1 MKKISSFLSK
11 LSNKNYL
18 KVWLAYHLG
27 LFAFFALVFCIN
39 PSRISIDADL
49 FNMFP
54 RPFEEEGIRNADEK
68 LTENVGQNV
77 FILVSHQDFSKAKE
91 AAVSVYN
98 KLSASENFKS
108 LSLYSDIDQLKEITD
123 FVYDYRWNLLSDED
137 IELINSDGGAQLFAQ
152 NALAQ
157 AYSPFTI
164 LPLDNLD
171 SDPFM
176 LAESNLNN
184 YLLAVRKS
192 GTSMYAKD
200 GLLAASKDEV
210 WYVMLRGILSKKGA
224 SLASKDNGIAEIYS
238 ICSPLEK
245 DGLKFIYSGTP
256 FNSHQSST
264 EAMKEIT
271 IISTVSL
278 LVVIILLLF
287 VFRSPLPVIFS
298 IISIFISI
306 ITALVATLAVFKK
319 MHILTLVFGTSLIGS
334 CIDYSLH
341 FFTQWAGNPNI
352 KSGQE
357 IRNHLLKSL
366 VMAIASSVLCYAIL
380 IFAPFNVLK
389 QMSVFSLTGLLS
401 SFLTTMAI
409 FPYISLPEGK
419 RVIKI
424 SKVLR
429 ETNHKRAKKYFGR
442 VAVTILFLFSI
453 AVLLINHK
461 NFAVKN
467 DLSRLYTM
475 EGRLLEDRIKA
486 VEITKYNPSGWFIIR
501 GQSEEKALEVEYDLA
516 CKLNK
521 AFDGQL
527 GFISTSNFVPSI
539 EHQKKS
545 REACRKLLE
554 IAPEQFE
561 NLGFDSSYTRDLI
574 ADFNQSENQFVSFTN
589 NNVPQYIA
597 SSISTAWLGLM
608 DDGYYYTVLM
618 PNILEDLDLMRKFAD
633 EDPNVFFVN
642 KMSDMGRDLDK
653 LTLMIIKFFA
663 IAYLLIFVMLKFFYN
678 WKQSFKII
686 SVPVLIVLM
695 TAAIFSLSKI
705 DLEFFSVTGLI
716 LVFGLGLDY
725 IIYMMENEKKK
736 TKDSK
741 TLEPFATLLSF
752 ITTIISFGALS
763 LSNFQPVHLMGL
775 SIFIGLATAYISS
788 ILYDRSL

>member
-200 GLLAASKDEV
+200 GLLAASKDGV

-442 VAVTILFLFSI
+442 VAVTILFVFSI

-501 GQSEEKALEVEYDLA
+501 GQSEEKALEIEYDLA

-618 PNILEDLDLMRKFAD
+618 PNILEDLELMRKFAD

-736 TKDSK
+736 TMDSK

-788 ILYDRSL
+788 MLYDRSL

>member
-200 GLLAASKDEV
+200 GLLAASKDGV

-527 GFISTSNFVPSI
+527 GFISTSSFVPSI

-618 PNILEDLDLMRKFAD
+618 PNILEDLELMRKFAD

-663 IAYLLIFVMLKFFYN
+663 IAYLLIFIMLKFFYN

-736 TKDSK
+736 TMDSK

>member
-200 GLLAASKDEV
+200 GLLAASKDGV

-527 GFISTSNFVPSI
+527 GFISTSSFVPSI

-618 PNILEDLDLMRKFAD
+618 PNILEDLELMRKFAD

-736 TKDSK
+736 TMDSK

-788 ILYDRSL
+788 MLYDRSL

>member
-137 IELINSDGGAQLFAQ
+137 IELINSDGGAQIFAQ

-200 GLLAASKDEV
+200 GLLAASKDGV

-618 PNILEDLDLMRKFAD
+618 PNILEDLELMRKFAD

>member
-18 KVWLAYHLG
+18 IVWLAYHLG

-137 IELINSDGGAQLFAQ
+137 IELINSDGGAQVFAQ

-200 GLLAASKDEV
+200 GLLAASKDGV
-210 WYVMLRGILSKKGA
+210 WYVMLRGILSKKGS

-527 GFISTSNFVPSI
+527 GFISTSSFVPSI

-618 PNILEDLDLMRKFAD
+618 PNILEDLELMRKFAD

-736 TKDSK
+736 TMDSK

-788 ILYDRSL
+788 MLYDRSL

>member
-200 GLLAASKDEV
+200 GLLAASKDGV

-501 GQSEEKALEVEYDLA
+501 GQSEEKALEIEYDLA

-618 PNILEDLDLMRKFAD
+618 PNILEDLELMRKFAD

-736 TKDSK
+736 TMDSK

>member
-200 GLLAASKDEV
+200 GLLAASKDGV

-486 VEITKYNPSGWFIIR
+486 VEITKYNPTGWFIIR

-618 PNILEDLDLMRKFAD
+618 PNILEDLELMRKFAD
-633 EDPNVFFVN
+633 ENPNVFFVN
-642 KMSDMGRDLDK
+642 KISDMGRDLDK

-736 TKDSK
+736 TMDSK

-788 ILYDRSL
+788 MLYDRSL

>member
-27 LFAFFALVFCIN
+27 LLAFFALVFCIN

-200 GLLAASKDEV
+200 GLLAASKDGV

-409 FPYISLPEGK
+409 FPYISLPEGR

-501 GQSEEKALEVEYDLA
+501 GQSEEKALEIEYDLA

-618 PNILEDLDLMRKFAD
+618 PNILEDLELMRKFAD

-736 TKDSK
+736 TMDSK

>member
-200 GLLAASKDEV
+200 GLLAASKDGV

-736 TKDSK
+736 TMDSK

-788 ILYDRSL
+788 MLYDRSL

>member
-91 AAVSVYN
+91 AAISVYN

-200 GLLAASKDEV
+200 GLLAASKDGV

-618 PNILEDLDLMRKFAD
+618 PNILEDLELMRKFAD

-736 TKDSK
+736 TMDSK

-788 ILYDRSL
+788 MLYDRSL

>member
-200 GLLAASKDEV
+200 GLLAASKDGV

-486 VEITKYNPSGWFIIR
+486 VEITKYNPTGWFIIR
-501 GQSEEKALEVEYDLA
+501 GQSEEKALEIEYDLA

-618 PNILEDLDLMRKFAD
+618 PNILEDLELMRKFAD

>member
-200 GLLAASKDEV
+200 GLLAASKDGV

-618 PNILEDLDLMRKFAD
+618 PNILEDLELMRKFAD

-736 TKDSK
+736 TMDSK

-788 ILYDRSL
+788 MLYDRSL

>member
-200 GLLAASKDEV
+200 GLLAASKDGV

-618 PNILEDLDLMRKFAD
+618 PNILEDLELMRKFAD

-736 TKDSK
+736 TMDSK

>member
-200 GLLAASKDEV
+200 GLLAASKDGV

-527 GFISTSNFVPSI
+527 GFISTSSFVPSI

-618 PNILEDLDLMRKFAD
+618 PNILEDLELMRKFAD
-633 EDPNVFFVN
+633 ENPNVFFVN
-642 KMSDMGRDLDK
+642 KISDMGRDLDK

-736 TKDSK
+736 TMDSK

-788 ILYDRSL
+788 MLYDRSL

>member
-200 GLLAASKDEV
+200 GLLAASKDGV

-306 ITALVATLAVFKK
+306 ITALVATLAVFRK

-618 PNILEDLDLMRKFAD
+618 PNILEDLELMRKFAD

-736 TKDSK
+736 TMDSK

>member
-91 AAVSVYN
+91 AAISVYN

-200 GLLAASKDEV
+200 GLLAASKDGV

-618 PNILEDLDLMRKFAD
+618 PNILEDLELMRKFAD

-736 TKDSK
+736 TMDSK

-752 ITTIISFGALS
+752 ITTTISFGALS

-788 ILYDRSL
+788 MLYDRSL

>member
-200 GLLAASKDEV
+200 GLLAASKDGV

-618 PNILEDLDLMRKFAD
+618 PNILEDLELMRKFAD

-736 TKDSK
+736 TMDSK

-788 ILYDRSL
+788 MFYDRSL

>member
-200 GLLAASKDEV
+200 GLLAASKDGV

-442 VAVTILFLFSI
+442 VAVTILFVFSI

-486 VEITKYNPSGWFIIR
+486 IEITKYNPSGWFIIR
-501 GQSEEKALEVEYDLA
+501 GQSEEKALEIEYDLA

-574 ADFNQSENQFVSFTN
+574 AEFNQSENQFVSFTN

-618 PNILEDLDLMRKFAD
+618 PNILEDLELMRKFAD

-736 TKDSK
+736 TMDSK

>member
-137 IELINSDGGAQLFAQ
+137 IELINSDGGAQVFAQ

-200 GLLAASKDEV
+200 GLLAASKDGV

-424 SKVLR
+424 SKVLC

-442 VAVTILFLFSI
+442 IAVTILFLFSI

-618 PNILEDLDLMRKFAD
+618 PNILEDLELMRKFAD

-736 TKDSK
+736 TMDSK

-788 ILYDRSL
+788 MLYDRSL

>member
-27 LFAFFALVFCIN
+27 LLAFFALVFCIN

-200 GLLAASKDEV
+200 GLLAASKDGV

-409 FPYISLPEGK
+409 FPYISLPEGR

-442 VAVTILFLFSI
+442 VAVTILFVFSI

-501 GQSEEKALEVEYDLA
+501 GQSEEKALEIEYDLA

-618 PNILEDLDLMRKFAD
+618 PNILEDLELMRKFAD

-736 TKDSK
+736 TMDSK

>member
-1 MKKISSFLSK
+1 MSKISSFLNK
-11 LSNKNYL
+11 ISNKNYL
-18 KVWLAYHLG
+18 RVWLLYHLG
-27 LFAFFALVFCIN
+27 LFAFFAIVFAIN
-39 PSRISIDADL
+39 PSKISIDADL

-77 FILVSHQDFSKAKE
+77 FVLVSHQDFARAKE
-91 AAVSVYN
+91 VAEDLYN
-98 KLSASENFKS
+98 QLSSSENFKS
-108 LSLYSDIDQLKEITD
+108 LSLYSDLDQLKEITD

-137 IELINSDGGAQLFAQ
+137 IDLINQEGGAQIFAQ

-157 AYSPFTI
+157 AYSPFTM

-176 LAESNLNN
+176 LAETNINN
-184 YLLAVRKS
+184 YLSAVRKS
-192 GTSMYAKD
+192 GTSMSVKD
-200 GLLAASKDEV
+200 GVLASFKDGV

-224 SLASKDNGIAEIYS
+224 SLASKDNGIGEIYS

-245 DGLKFIYSGTP
+245 DGLKFVYSGTP
-256 FNSHQSST
+256 FYSHQSST

-271 IISTVSL
+271 IISTISL

-287 VFRSPLPVIFS
+287 VFKSPVPVILS
-298 IISIFISI
+298 VISIFVSI
-306 ITALVATLAVFKK
+306 LTAFVATLAVFKK

-341 FFTQWAGNPNI
+341 YFTQWAGNPNI
-352 KSGQE
+352 KTGQE

-366 VMAIASSVLCYAIL
+366 VMAITSSVLCYAIL

-389 QMSVFSLTGLLS
+389 QMSLFSLTGLIS

-409 FPYISLPEGK
+409 FPYIKLPEGD

-424 SKVLR
+424 SKLVR
-429 ETNHKRAKKYFGR
+429 ETNHKRAKKHFGR
-442 VAVTILFLFSI
+442 VAVTLLFVFAI
-453 AVLLINHK
+453 GVLLINHK

-467 DLSRLYTM
+467 DLDRLYTM
-475 EGRLLEDRIKA
+475 EGRLLEDRIESI
-486 VEITKYNPSGWFIIR
+486 EITKYSPSGWFIIR
-501 GQSEEKALEVEYDLA
+501 GQTEEKALQSEYELA

-521 AFDGQL
+521 AFDGQM
-527 GFISTSNFVPSI
+527 GFICTGNFVPSI

-554 IAPEQFE
+554 LAPEQFE

-574 ADFNQSENQFVSFTN
+574 ASFNESEKDYVSFSN
-589 NNVPQYIA
+589 NNVPQYIT

-608 DDGYYYTVLM
+608 EDGYYYTVLM
-618 PNILEDLDLMRKFAD
+618 PNLLEDIDLMREFAAD
-633 EDPNVFFVN
+633 NPNIFFVN

-695 TAAIFSLSKI
+695 TGAIFSLAKI
-705 DLEFFSVTGLI
+705 NLEFFSVTGLI

-736 TKDSK
+736 SKDSK

-788 ILYDRSL
+788 MLYDRSL

>member
-200 GLLAASKDEV
+200 GLLAASKDGV

-442 VAVTILFLFSI
+442 IAVTILFLFSI

-618 PNILEDLDLMRKFAD
+618 PNILEDLELMRKFAD

-736 TKDSK
+736 TMDSK

-788 ILYDRSL
+788 MLYDRSL

>member
-200 GLLAASKDEV
+200 GLLAASKDGV

-442 VAVTILFLFSI
+442 VAVTILFVFSI

-501 GQSEEKALEVEYDLA
+501 GQSEEKALEIEYDLA

-618 PNILEDLDLMRKFAD
+618 PNILEDLELMRKFAD

-736 TKDSK
+736 TMDSK

>member
-91 AAVSVYN
+91 AAISVYN

-200 GLLAASKDEV
+200 GLLAASKDGV

-736 TKDSK
+736 TMDSK

>member
-18 KVWLAYHLG
+18 KVWLVYHLG

-200 GLLAASKDEV
+200 GLLAASKDGV

-442 VAVTILFLFSI
+442 VAVTILFVFSI

-618 PNILEDLDLMRKFAD
+618 PNILEDLELMRKFAD

>member
-18 KVWLAYHLG
+18 KVWLVYHLG

-200 GLLAASKDEV
+200 GLLAASKDGV

-442 VAVTILFLFSI
+442 VAVTILFVFSI

-545 REACRKLLE
+545 REACRKLL
-554 IAPEQFE
+554 Q
-561 NLGFDSSYTRDLI
+561 SS
-574 ADFNQSENQFVSFTN
+574 
-589 NNVPQYIA
+589 
-597 SSISTAWLGLM
+597 
-608 DDGYYYTVLM
+608 
-618 PNILEDLDLMRKFAD
+618 
-633 EDPNVFFVN
+633 
-642 KMSDMGRDLDK
+642 
-653 LTLMIIKFFA
+653 
-663 IAYLLIFVMLKFFYN
+663 LK
-678 WKQSFKII
+678 I
-686 SVPVLIVLM
+686 
-695 TAAIFSLSKI
+695 
-705 DLEFFSVTGLI
+705 
-716 LVFGLGLDY
+716 
-725 IIYMMENEKKK
+725 
-736 TKDSK
+736 
-741 TLEPFATLLSF
+741 
-752 ITTIISFGALS
+752 
-763 LSNFQPVHLMGL
+763 
-775 SIFIGLATAYISS
+775 
-788 ILYDRSL
+788 

>member
-200 GLLAASKDEV
+200 GLLAASKDGV

-501 GQSEEKALEVEYDLA
+501 GQSEEKALEIEYDLA

-618 PNILEDLDLMRKFAD
+618 PNILEDLELMRKFAD

>member
-200 GLLAASKDEV
+200 GLLAASKDGV

-527 GFISTSNFVPSI
+527 GFISTSSFVPSI

-574 ADFNQSENQFVSFTN
+574 ADFNQSENQFVSFAN

-618 PNILEDLDLMRKFAD
+618 PNILEDLELMRKFAD
-633 EDPNVFFVN
+633 ENPNVFFVN
-642 KMSDMGRDLDK
+642 KISDMGRDLDK

-736 TKDSK
+736 TMDSK

-788 ILYDRSL
+788 MLYDRSL

>member
-91 AAVSVYN
+91 AAISVYN

-137 IELINSDGGAQLFAQ
+137 IELINSDGGAQVFAQ

-200 GLLAASKDEV
+200 GLLAASKDGV

-574 ADFNQSENQFVSFTN
+574 ADFNQSENQYVSFTN

-618 PNILEDLDLMRKFAD
+618 PNILEDLELMRKFAD

-736 TKDSK
+736 TMDSK

-788 ILYDRSL
+788 MLYDRSL

>member
-123 FVYDYRWNLLSDED
+123 FVYDYRWNLLSDVD

-200 GLLAASKDEV
+200 GLLAASKDGV

-486 VEITKYNPSGWFIIR
+486 VEITKYNPTGWFIIR

-618 PNILEDLDLMRKFAD
+618 PNILEDLELMRKFAD

-736 TKDSK
+736 TMDSK